1 MSSNKLAGVGA
12 AVTALV
18 GALITLLGAVPEKWQ
33 GPVVMTALFCIT
45 ILAAVYM
52 LGSQKWDKLVMDSP
66 FNDSDDEDVEVNV
79 NVEPD
84 EDGEPFPGDIEA
96 HPDFDNEG
104 HEDIDEFALSPDV
117 ARPEG
122 NV

>member
-1 MSSNKLAGVGA
+1 MASNKLAGIGA
-12 AVTALV
+12 AATALV

-33 GPVVMTALFCIT
+33 GPVVMTALACIT

-66 FNDSDDEDVEVNV
+66 FNDSDDDEDVEVNV
-79 NVEPD
+79 NVEG
-84 EDGEPFPGDIEA
+84 EEPFPGDIEK
-96 HPDFDNEG
+96 HPDFDSED
-104 HEDIDEFALSPDV
+104 HTDIDEFSVSPDV

-122 NV
+122 GV